1 MAIGELAQRWLRQPA
16 PRATRQRGAALRG
29 VPPAGD
35 GEGGPRVRRE
45 GGDGRPDPPPQDKAD
60 GRRAPGGKGS
70 AAGRADG
77 PRRCPAA
84 RRHRSEPPPGAQ
96 PRDRS
101 RNPDPLHQRGAA
113 ARGEAAVR
121 TRPVTAGRGR
131 DAARADPL
139 REREQRRGGAALP
152 VQARRLAAAHARPGA
167 ARAAQALRGHSRA
180 RSSFRPP
187 GLSPLRSLCRMRTIW
202 RRPPHLQAGIV
213 SVRLGT
219 VLQLT
224 VPHAWQ
230 TSSATAAMSSGL
242 PDPAS
247 SPSCNLRVLSL
258 GGLQLRAISESLTC
272 PGSPLTRRRRARN
285 AARLNRR
292 SSTWPDAHRRSYIDT
307 RGLSLGPLK
316 PHHLNK
322 PRRV

>member
-1 MAIGELAQRWLRQPA
+1 MDRVARELAEEA
-16 PRATRQRGAALRG
+16 AT
-29 VPPAGD
+29 
-35 GEGGPRVRRE
+35 
-45 GGDGRPDPPPQDKAD
+45 DGRARFRRLTLAA
-60 GRRAPGGKGS
+60 GERRAERVPQRVAPVARAGARPLGGT
-70 AAGRADG
+70 AAS
-77 PRRCPAA
+77 RRPAL
-84 RRHRSEPPPGAQ
+84 
-96 PRDRS
+96 S
-101 RNPDPLHQRGAA
+101 RETAAETRTPLHQRAAA
-113 ARGEAAVR
+113 ARGEAALR
-121 TRPVTAGRGR
+121 ARPVAAGGLR

-139 REREQRRGGAALP
+139 RERERRRGGAALP
-152 VQARRLAAAHARPGA
+152 VQAPRLAAAHARPGP

-202 RRPPHLQAGIV
+202 RRPPHGQAGIV

-247 SPSCNLRVLSL
+247 SPPCNLRDLSL
-258 GGLQLRAISESLTC
+258 GDSSFVQLASPLTS
-272 PGSPLTRRRRARN
+272 PGSPLTGRRRARN

-292 SSTWPDAHRRSYIDT
+292 SATLPDAHWRSFIDT
-307 RGLSLGPLK
+307 RGLSLRPLK
-316 PHHLNK
+316 RHDLNK